1 MIKDNQKYFNQLH
14 LILDAI
20 VVAISYLLAW
30 YLKFGAPWTV
40 EVPGLTMAQY
50 MFALWFIVPGYVL
63 LYYMMNLYTPKRATL
78 RRYEIFNIFQ
88 ANTVGLIGFIVILYF
103 IKQLHFSREMILM
116 FYAINIILTTLLRSF
131 IRNILQFF
139 RRKGYNLKYILLV
152 GYSRAA
158 EEYINRV
165 NNNPQWGYVIRG
177 ILDDHVPSGTLYR
190 GVKVVGKIDNLQY
203 ILPENKL
210 DEITISLALGDYDRL
225 EEIVSMCEKSG
236 VHTKFIPDY
245 NSLFPAD
252 PYTEDLQGLSVVNI
266 RYVPLTNT
274 FNQVVK
280 RLFDIVFSL
289 VAIILTSPVM
299 LVTMIAIKATSPG
312 PIIYKQERIGLHNK
326 PFMMYKFRS
335 MIVQKTESEKKGWTT
350 KDDPRVT
357 SVGKIIRKT
366 SIDELPQFFN
376 ILKGDMSV
384 VGPRP
389 ERPQFVEKF
398 KEEIPRYM
406 VKHQV
411 RPGLTGWAQISG
423 YRGDTSIKARIE
435 HDIYY
440 IENWTFLF
448 DIRIVFLTVFRMF
461 IDKNAY

>member
-14 LILDAI
+14 LVLDAA
-20 VVAISYLLAW
+20 VVAISYILAW
-30 YLKFGAPWTV
+30 YLRFAAPWTG
-40 EVPGLTMAQY
+40 ETPALSMGEY
-50 MFALWFIVPGYVL
+50 MFALWFIVPGYVA

-78 RRYEIFNIFQ
+78 RRYEIFHIFQ
-88 ANTVGLIGFIVILYF
+88 ANTVGLIGFIVILYTV
-103 IKQLHFSREMILM
+103 KQIHYSRVMILL
-116 FYAINIILTTLLRSF
+116 FYVINILLTTLLRSV
-131 IRNILQFF
+131 IRNILQYF
-139 RRKGYNLKYILLV
+139 RRKGYNLKYVLMV

-177 ILDDHVPSGTLYR
+177 ILDDHVPAGTIYR
-190 GVKVVGKIDNLQY
+190 GVKVLGCVENLQY

-210 DEITISLALGDYDRL
+210 DEISISLALGDYDRL
-225 EEIVSMCEKSG
+225 EEIVAMCEKSG

-252 PYTEDLQGLSVVNI
+252 PYTEDLLGLSVVNI
-266 RYVPLTNT
+266 RYVPLSNT
-274 FNQVVK
+274 FNRVAK
-280 RLFDIVFSL
+280 RVFDIVFS
-289 VAIILTSPVM
+289 IIALIISSPVM
-299 LVTMIAIKATSPG
+299 LATAIAIKITSPG
-312 PIIYKQERIGLHNK
+312 PVVFKQERIGLHNK
-326 PFMMYKFRS
+326 PFEMYKFRS
-335 MIVQKTESEKKGWTT
+335 MIVQKSEVEKREWTT

-357 SVGKIIRKT
+357 SVGKFIRRT

-376 ILKGDMSV
+376 IIKGNMSV

-389 ERPQFVEKF
+389 ERPQFVDKF

-411 RPGLTGWAQISG
+411 RPGLTGWAQING
-423 YRGDTSIKARIE
+423 YRGDTSIKARVE

-440 IENWTFLF
+440 IENWTLFF
-448 DIRIVFLTVFRMF
+448 DIRIIFLTVFRMF